1 MLSQGH
7 TGANHKNR
15 VDDAR
20 NDEIFVTIDE
30 VKRLRPDIFIL
41 ENVPG
46 MKSDRGQKE
55 ADQEAMNFAVQ
66 GIRGLRDIGYQVRM
80 VQLDSRSF
88 GSPQN
93 RTRLFLICARKGVA
107 LPTMPTPTHANPLLK
122 KNIFVSASKSCRD
135 FYVGSQGDRGSAP
148 FPAVTV
154 RDAISDLPRYEYRY
168 VNNRPTANT
177 PTFNPSQG
185 LGCRVGFVAPE
196 PYGCPAKNDFQNRQ
210 RDPIGRIEDHFTPT
224 WTPRIL
230 RM

>member
-7 TGANHKNR
+7 TGANHQNR
-15 VDDAR
+15 VQDSR
-20 NDEIFVTIDE
+20 NDELFVTIDE

-66 GIRGLRDIGYQVRM
+66 GIRGLRDVDYQVRM

-93 RTRLFLICARKGVA
+93 RTRLFLICARKGVT
-107 LPTMPTPTHANPLLK
+107 LPSTPVPTHANPALK
-122 KNIFVSASKSCRD
+122 RNIFVSASKSCRD
-135 FYVGSQGDRGSAP
+135 FYVGSQGDYGSAP

-154 RDAISDLPRYEYRY
+154 RDAICDLPRYEYRY
-168 VNNRPTANT
+168 GNSRPTANT
-177 PTFNPSQG
+177 PAFDPRKS
-185 LGCRVGFVAPE
+185 LGRHVGFFEPQ
-196 PYGCPAKNDFQNRQ
+196 PYGCPAKNDYQSKQ
-210 RDPIGRIEDHFTPT
+210 RDSNGRVEGHYTPT

-230 RM
+230 DM